1 METNKREAGK
11 GKSLVRNQEGIVLMK
26 QRNSE
31 EVKRLNVVSTQT
43 TDESETER

>member
-26 QRNSE
+26 QRNL
-31 EVKRLNVVSTQT
+31 EVKRLNVVPAQT